1 MVPPI
6 KEYAKALSNFQ
17 FALLLT
23 LPVLLFL
30 VVLMGYP
37 LGYAVW
43 LSVHDIQFVFGRMRV
58 EYVGFGNFVAVY
70 KSPEFWHAALIS
82 IRFTIESV
90 ILTISIGLGLAL
102 VMNSR
107 AGKSRAMRT
116 LMLLPW
122 AVSLYGAGTM
132 WFYLTSGQTG
142 IVTSLSY
149 WLGFDRP
156 LNLMSASSVVDLLA
170 LGNAWN
176 LAPLVG
182 FFLLANLTTIPQRL
196 YDLAAID
203 CLGAPGRFLHVT
215 LPPLRFTLFVF
226 TSIATV
232 LSLRLFDFIDVMS
245 RGGPGNSST
254 VLPYLLYDISFK
266 QLELG
271 YGAAMSFYL
280 LALIV
285 AATLMLYFV
294 WGRREEAG

>member
-1 MVPPI
+1 
-6 KEYAKALSNFQ
+6 
-17 FALLLT
+17 
-23 LPVLLFL
+23 
-30 VVLMGYP
+30 
-37 LGYAVW
+37 
-43 LSVHDIQFVFGRMRV
+43 
-58 EYVGFGNFVAVY
+58 
-70 KSPEFWHAALIS
+70 
-82 IRFTIESV
+82 
-90 ILTISIGLGLAL
+90 
-102 VMNSR
+102 
-107 AGKSRAMRT
+107 MRT

-149 WLGFDRP
+149 WVGFDRP
-156 LNLMSASSVVDLLA
+156 LNLMSASSVVDILA

-203 CLGAPGRFLHVT
+203 CLGAWGRFIHVT

-226 TSIATV
+226 TSITTV

-285 AATLMLYFV
+285 AATLMLYVV